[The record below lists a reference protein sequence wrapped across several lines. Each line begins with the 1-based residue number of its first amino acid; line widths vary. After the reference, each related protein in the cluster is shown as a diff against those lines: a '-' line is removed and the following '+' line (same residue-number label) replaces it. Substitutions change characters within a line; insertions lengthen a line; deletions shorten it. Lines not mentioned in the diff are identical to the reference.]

1 MGQIKFIN
9 AGAGSGK
16 TYTLTER
23 FCDYIKQGAH
33 PSEFI
38 LTTYTKAAAEEFR
51 TKIKSKLIEK
61 GLKEYLPLVD
71 SAQIGTIHSVAQR
84 YVEKYWYLLKMSPI
98 LSLKEEDEM
107 EEFITHLLDSVVTNE
122 DLDFFY
128 KYQNQLNI
136 TKSEDN
142 SKFPDPDFW
151 KPIVLKFVENLR
163 LYDMDESF
171 LQASKEASIK
181 MAEELFPEYTLN
193 ESKLK
198 VAAEELKEYLL
209 NLKGQETTKKKARD
223 FWEDHADKFLKD
235 HAHNTTDILKF
246 KAEKDK
252 WKENAPTDFFDE
264 VKRYAISE
272 TRALSIECINRIFNI
287 AEELF
292 KSIASEKR
300 EKGILEYSDLEILF
314 KNLLEEEIVRKDIE
328 STIHY
333 VFVDEFQDVSPIQLK
348 IFKSLA
354 EIVEHNCWVGDP
366 KQAIYGFRGSDSLLV
381 RSVISSISD
390 VEPLKHSYRSLEQL
404 VTSAN
409 AMFIPAFGKLTE
421 SERIEEKYVELKP
434 CDKKIKEQKLLKN
447 YRANHHWWL
456 SVPTKNG
463 ESADKKNAS
472 KLYPAVA
479 SKLWKIFKDDDFKVT
494 DTDKNDKPY
503 LRSLTYGDVAILT
516 RSNLRCVKIANEL
529 RAKGIP
535 VSVLDEKLDNQAEVK
550 LVLTLMKYIA
560 GIDEKLTI
568 AELRKL
574 VDDESIEDILQSL
587 ASGTESADLMALL
600 KSLRTRYANH
610 SVYEL
615 VRELIALLDLRHLA
629 CKWSF
634 AQKRQA
640 NLDILQDMAATFV
653 QKRREASI
661 AEFIQYVPAQKV
673 DIPFDNTGNTVKV
686 LTYHKSKGLQWKM
699 VILDSLHNN
708 SLDEEYFIK
717 NEFCGVT
724 TQQRE
729 DGTMQLNMFP
739 PIHGIQKYI
748 DLSQHESSK
757 VLYEHLAAKR
767 CAEDLRLLYVGY
779 TRAENYAIR
788 LSFGAVPSKW
798 LENTDISFD
807 AEIPQDTIYDDPS
820 ITPDIPKEVTM
831 LPLTHMANI
840 VERESKYIS
849 PSKHSLDTACTAP
862 TCTIQR
868 ISENIDVTRWS
879 VDTALFGT
887 CIHNYMAV
895 HTCRLDDTASHEQ
908 NLIRAERIIHSFGL
922 DHYLSK
928 EKLVA
933 QADTLFAHL
942 IERYGEIDKIYQ
954 ELPFTHRKENG
965 QVVNGEIDLYVKFK
979 SGEGILIDYKN
990 PLINKNKESDETII
1004 KKTKDYW
1011 PQLSAYHQALTTA
1024 GMPVAHTFVYYS
1036 VLGALVKIG

>member
-23 FCDYIKQGAH
+23 FCDYIQQGAH

-51 TKIKSKLIEK
+51 TKIKAKLIEK
-61 GLKEYLPLVD
+61 DLKEYLPLVD

-84 YVEKYWYLLKMSPI
+84 YVEKYWYLLKMSPM
-98 LSLKEEDEM
+98 LALKEENEM
-107 EEFITHLLDSVVTNE
+107 KEFIAHLLDSVVSNE
-122 DLDFFY
+122 DLKFFY

-136 TKSEDN
+136 TKSEGN
-142 SKFPDPDFW
+142 FTYPDPDFW
-151 KPIVLKFVENLR
+151 KSIVLKLVENLR
-163 LYDMDESF
+163 LYDMGSD
-171 LQASKEASIK
+171 LQVSRDASTE
-181 MAEELFPEYTLN
+181 MAEDLFPEYTLN

-198 VAAEELKEYLL
+198 ATAKEFKDYLDSVTTAKKNATEFKAKVVAFV
-209 NLKGQETTKKKARD
+209 NS
-223 FWEDHADKFLKD
+223 EDHSEHLKD
-235 HAHNTTDILKF
+235 ILEF
-246 KAEKDK
+246 KKTKSSAQ
-252 WKENAPTDFFDE
+252 WKEKAPDGFLDE
-264 VKRYAISE
+264 V
-272 TRALSIECINRIFNI
+272 TRIFLSSIRELPIECINRIFNI
-287 AEELF
+287 AEKLF
-292 KSIASEKR
+292 ECIASEKR

-314 KNLLEEEIVRKDIE
+314 KKLLEEEIVRDDIQ

-348 IFKSLA
+348 IFESLA

-366 KQAIYGFRGSDSLLV
+366 KQAIYGFRGSDSSLV

-390 VEPLKHSYRSLEQL
+390 VEPLEHSYRSLEQL

-421 SERIEEKYVELKP
+421 SERIEKKYVELKP
-434 CDKKIKEQKLLKN
+434 CDKKVKEQNLLEG

-456 SVPTKNG
+456 SVPTKKG
-463 ESADKKNAS
+463 ESADMKNAS

-479 SKLWKIFKDDDFKVT
+479 SRLWKIFKDDDFKVT

-516 RSNLRCVKIANEL
+516 RSNSGCIKIANAL

-574 VDDESIEDILQSL
+574 VDDESIEQILRSL
-587 ASGTESADLMALL
+587 ANGTESADLMALL
-600 KSLRTRYANH
+600 KSLRSRYANH

-699 VILDSLHNN
+699 VILDSLHGN
-708 SLDEEYFIK
+708 SLDEDNFIK
-717 NEFCGVT
+717 KEFCGVT

-729 DGTMQLNMFP
+729 DSTIQLNMFP

-748 DLSQHESSK
+748 DLSQHESSRA
-757 VLYEHLAAKR
+757 LYEYLAAKR

-798 LENTDISFD
+798 LENTGICFD
-807 AEIPQDTIYDDPS
+807 ASMPQDTIYDDPS
-820 ITPDIPKEVTM
+820 ITPDIPKEITM
-831 LPLTHMANI
+831 LPHTHIANN

-849 PSKHSLDTACTAP
+849 PSKHSLDADCTVPACTVQHIA
-862 TCTIQR
+862 
-868 ISENIDVTRWS
+868 ENVDITRWD

-887 CIHNYMAV
+887 CVHNYMAI
-895 HTCRLDDTASHEQ
+895 HSCRSGNAASHEQ
-908 NLIRAERIIHSFGL
+908 NLARAERIINSFGL
-922 DHYLSK
+922 AEQLSK

-933 QADTLFAHL
+933 QADALFAHL
-942 IERYGEIDKIYQ
+942 VEHYGEIAEIYQ

-965 QVVNGEIDLYVKFK
+965 QVINGEIDLYVKFK
-979 SGEGILIDYKN
+979 SGEGILVDYKN
-990 PLINKNKESDETII
+990 PLISKDRESDETII
-1004 KKTKDYW
+1004 AKAQGYW

-1024 GMPVAHTFVYYS
+1024 GMPVNHTFVYYA
-1036 VLGALVKIG
+1036 VLGALVSIG